1 MPLNKKLDPE
11 IVSFAAAHQ
20 KQYNAIYSAIKRYQK
35 IVVFRHIKPD
45 FDAMGTQMGVYTF
58 IKDNFP
64 EKEVHFVGD
73 NHVTFTPRL
82 FPQTESL
89 PNEWFAKRDFLAI
102 IVDVGDKERIADP
115 RFAKAKYK
123 VKIDHHPS
131 KTDIAPKATV
141 CDLDK
146 AAAAEI
152 AANILLSWKGMKLS
166 PEAAR
171 YLYIGLV
178 GDSGRFMFSSTTGHT
193 FAIAKALV
201 ETGFDLRS
209 TYLAMYEKKL
219 DSLYSQ
225 AYVLSN
231 FHVSPHGVA
240 YYLLPCDVQEKLKI
254 TTEQGKENVNMF
266 SNIEGI
272 NAWCSITEDPDPKEP
287 CWRISIRSKKEDISP
302 IAFKWG
308 GGGHAQAS
316 GAKIKDLTELDAFIG
331 DLDAL
336 FA

>member
-11 IVSFAAAHQ
+11 IVGFAQAHQ

-82 FPQTESL
+82 FPATESL
-89 PNEWFAKRDFLAI
+89 PNDWFASRDFLAI
-102 IVDVGDKERIADP
+102 ICDVGDKERIADP

-123 VKIDHHPS
+123 IKIDHHPC
-131 KTDIAPKATV
+131 KAEVAPKATV
-141 CDLDK
+141 CDLSK
-146 AAAAEI
+146 AAAAEV
-152 AANILLSWKGMKLS
+152 AANILLSWKGTKLTA
-166 PEAAR
+166 EAAR

-193 FAIAKALV
+193 FAIAKALI

-209 TYLAMYEKKL
+209 TYLSMYEKKL

-231 FHVSPHGVA
+231 FRVSPHGVA
-240 YYLLPCDVQEKLKI
+240 YYLLPCEVQEKLKI

-316 GAKIKDLTELDAFIG
+316 GAKIKDLSELDAFIG